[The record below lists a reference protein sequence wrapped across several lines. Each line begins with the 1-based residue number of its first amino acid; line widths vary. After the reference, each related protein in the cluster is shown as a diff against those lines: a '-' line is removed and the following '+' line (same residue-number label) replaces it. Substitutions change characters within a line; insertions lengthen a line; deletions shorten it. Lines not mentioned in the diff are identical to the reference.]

1 MAARYGGGNVT
12 KAIPGISALAMI
24 LLSPVCYT
32 LNEPFISVALVIAG
46 WTVLIVLASRI
57 EEE

>member
-1 MAARYGGGNVT
+1 MVARYGGRTVT

-46 WTVLIVLASRI
+46 WTVLIALAAKM
-57 EEE
+57 EEK

>member
-1 MAARYGGGNVT
+1 MT

-46 WTVLIVLASRI
+46 WTVLIALAAKM

>member
-1 MAARYGGGNVT
+1 MEERYGGRIVT
-12 KAIPGISALAMI
+12 KAIPGTCALTMI

-32 LNEPFISVALVIAG
+32 LNEPFISVTLVIAG
-46 WTVLIVLASRI
+46 WTILIALAAKM

>member
-1 MAARYGGGNVT
+1 MT
-12 KAIPGISALAMI
+12 KAFPGVAALAMI

-46 WTVLIVLASRI
+46 WTVLIALAAKM
-57 EEE
+57 EEK

>member
-1 MAARYGGGNVT
+1 MT

-32 LNEPFISVALVIAG
+32 LNEPFISVTLVIAG
-46 WTVLIVLASRI
+46 WTVLIALAAKM